1 MCKRNPG
8 PSVVVLTLILT
19 GCGVAPEE
27 MGDLHLEDAEEQ
39 SPDVVNELSLST
51 FGPPPP
57 LGTTHIKAF
66 DCFVNNGDSCN
77 RVTWCDSGVIRG
89 IEGPTP

>member
-51 FGPPPP
+51 FGPP
-57 LGTTHIKAF
+57 LL
-66 DCFVNNGDSCN
+66 
-77 RVTWCDSGVIRG
+77 
-89 IEGPTP
+89 